1 MWYKHSA
8 QLQCKQIFLNPTTKI
23 PQGSNFIF
31 TMSCLNYGVVDGGGL
46 KPDYEQCKQK
56 APTST
61 CMLSE
66 LVYMKDLSHRSEE
79 QQRKNKTLQ
88 HLDLKRGSCDCN
100 NMIKDLPAA
109 SQECCIFKQIT
120 DSFHLFFHGLEIDIG
135 YVFLNFKKSDIMAT
149 LAQFALLLYLHI
161 CHIWLSLPF
170 PLCFIQ
176 LQCFFLTLMHVCW
189 RFLATVCFLVY
200 GAFMWLSL
208 YGGGLIVAHRIC
220 TANCLHI

>member
-1 MWYKHSA
+1 MQADFS
-8 QLQCKQIFLNPTTKI
+8 NPTTKI

-88 HLDLKRGSCDCN
+88 HLDLKG
-100 NMIKDLPAA
+100 
-109 SQECCIFKQIT
+109 
-120 DSFHLFFHGLEIDIG
+120 
-135 YVFLNFKKSDIMAT
+135 
-149 LAQFALLLYLHI
+149 
-161 CHIWLSLPF
+161 
-170 PLCFIQ
+170 Q
-176 LQCFFLTLMHVCW
+176 LRL
-189 RFLATVCFLVY
+189 
-200 GAFMWLSL
+200 
-208 YGGGLIVAHRIC
+208 
-220 TANCLHI
+220 